1 MNFETASVGTE
12 DPDTIGLI
20 EGGSLWIFVRK

>member
-1 MNFETASVGTE
+1 MNFETASVGPE

-20 EGGSLWIFVRK
+20 EVGSLWIFVRK